1 MSTAESIQHDFS
13 IRRLSPALGAEV
25 IGLDASK
32 PFEPHTLQVLR
43 EAFQEHHMLCFRGQ
57 QLDDEAMI
65 GFSKQFGPLE
75 EFPEKDKTKDTI
87 EVYHVANVS
96 PEGKHLSED
105 DQRVIYQRNNARW
118 HTDSSYRYVPSLAS
132 IMYGVEV
139 LPEEAQGG
147 ETGFSNMLAAYAA
160 LPEEMKRRLEPL
172 HQVHSYGEIRRLE
185 PNLPPMS
192 AHERNALPP
201 VTHPVIRVHP
211 DRGYRRS
218 LYFTSNT
225 SLEIGGGTLEEGV
238 ALHRWLVDFASR
250 EAFCYDHRWRTN
262 DLVMWDNRVLL
273 HRAIEYDYA
282 RYRRVLRRTTVA
294 GSGPIMGPFWPEA
307 RAAAG
312 DRTSP
317 TGAFATL
324 TPHRGGRGGRADSR
338 QAGGS

>member
-1 MSTAESIQHDFS
+1 MSTTATDRPDFS

-25 IGLDASK
+25 VGLDASE
-32 PFEPHTLQVLR
+32 PFESHTLQVLR
-43 EAFQEHHMLCFRGQ
+43 DAFQEHHMLCFRDQ
-57 QLDDEAMI
+57 ALDDEAMI
-65 GFSKQFGPLE
+65 AFSKQFGPLE
-75 EFPEKDKTKDTI
+75 EFPEKDKTKDRI

-96 PEGKHLSED
+96 PEGEHLPDD
-105 DQRVIYQRNNARW
+105 DQRVVYQRNNARW

-139 LPEEAQGG
+139 LPEDAQGG

-160 LPEEMKRRLEPL
+160 LPEEMKRKLEPL

-185 PNLPPMS
+185 PGLPPIS
-192 AHERNALPP
+192 AHERDALPP

-250 EAFCYDHRWRTN
+250 EAFCYYHRWRTN

-294 GSGPIMGPFWPEA
+294 GSGPVMGPFWPEA

-312 DRTSP
+312 
-317 TGAFATL
+317 
-324 TPHRGGRGGRADSR
+324 
-338 QAGGS
+338 

>member
-1 MSTAESIQHDFS
+1 MPTTGTDRPDFS

-25 IGLDASK
+25 VGLDASE

-43 EAFQEHHMLCFRGQ
+43 DAFQEHHMLCFRDQ
-57 QLDDEAMI
+57 ALDDEAMI
-65 GFSKQFGPLE
+65 AFSKQFGPLE
-75 EFPEKDKTKDTI
+75 EFPEKDKTKDRI

-96 PEGKHLSED
+96 PEGEHLPDD

-139 LPEEAQGG
+139 LPEDARGG

-160 LPEEMKRRLEPL
+160 LPEEMKRKLEPL

-185 PNLPPMS
+185 PGLPPIS
-192 AHERNALPP
+192 AHERDALPP

-250 EAFCYDHRWRTN
+250 EAFCYYHRWRTN

-312 DRTSP
+312 
-317 TGAFATL
+317 
-324 TPHRGGRGGRADSR
+324 
-338 QAGGS
+338 

>member
-1 MSTAESIQHDFS
+1 MSTTATDRPDFS

-25 IGLDASK
+25 VGLDASK
-32 PFEPHTLQVLR
+32 PFEPHTLQVVR
-43 EAFQEHHMLCFRGQ
+43 DAFREHHMLCFRGQ
-57 QLDDEAMI
+57 TLDDEAMI
-65 GFSKQFGPLE
+65 VFSKQFGPLE
-75 EFPEKDKTKDTI
+75 EFPEKDKTKDKI

-96 PEGKHLSED
+96 PEGEHLPDD

-139 LPEEAQGG
+139 LPEDAQGG

-160 LPEEMKRRLEPL
+160 LPEEMKRKLEPL

-185 PNLPPMS
+185 PDLPPMS

-250 EAFCYDHRWRTN
+250 EAFCYYHRWRVN

-282 RYRRVLRRTTVA
+282 RYRRVLRRTTVG
-294 GSGPIMGPFWPEA
+294 GSGPVMGPFWPEA

-312 DRTSP
+312 
-317 TGAFATL
+317 
-324 TPHRGGRGGRADSR
+324 
-338 QAGGS
+338 

>member
-43 EAFQEHHMLCFRGQ
+43 DAFQEHHMLCFRGQ

-75 EFPEKDKTKDTI
+75 EFPEKDKTKDKI

-96 PEGKHLSED
+96 PEGEHLSED

-238 ALHRWLVDFASR
+238 ALHRWLVDFVSR

-273 HRAIEYDYA
+273 HRAIGYDYA

-312 DRTSP
+312 DRMSP
-317 TGAFATL
+317 PGAFAAL
-324 TPHRGGRGGRADSR
+324 TPHRGGRGGRAAVR
-338 QAGGS
+338 

>member
-1 MSTAESIQHDFS
+1 MSTTATDRPDFS

-25 IGLDASK
+25 VGLDASE

-43 EAFQEHHMLCFRGQ
+43 DAFQEHHMLCFRGQ
-57 QLDDEAMI
+57 ALGDEAMI
-65 GFSKQFGPLE
+65 AFSKQFGPLE
-75 EFPEKDKTKDTI
+75 EFPEKDKTKDRI

-96 PEGKHLSED
+96 PEGEHLPDD

-139 LPEEAQGG
+139 LPEDAQGG

-160 LPEEMKRRLEPL
+160 LPEEMKRKLEPL

-185 PNLPPMS
+185 PGLPPIS
-192 AHERNALPP
+192 AHERDALPP

-250 EAFCYDHRWRTN
+250 EAFCYYHRWRTN

-294 GSGPIMGPFWPEA
+294 GSGPVMGPFWPEA

-312 DRTSP
+312 
-317 TGAFATL
+317 
-324 TPHRGGRGGRADSR
+324 
-338 QAGGS
+338 

>member
-1 MSTAESIQHDFS
+1 MSTAEAMQHDFS

-25 IGLDASK
+25 VGLDASK
-32 PFEPHTLQVLR
+32 PFDPHTMQVLR
-43 EAFQEHHMLCFRGQ
+43 DAFQEHHLVCFRDQ
-57 QLDDEAMI
+57 RLDDGAMI
-65 GFSKQFGPLE
+65 AFSKQFGPLE
-75 EFPEKDKTKDTI
+75 EFPEKDKTKGKI

-96 PEGKHLSED
+96 PEGEHLSEE
-105 DQRVIYQRNNARW
+105 DQRVIYQRNNGRW
-118 HTDSSYRYVPSLAS
+118 HTDSSYRFTPSLAS
-132 IMYGVEV
+132 IMYGIEV
-139 LPEEAQGG
+139 LPEDAQGG

-160 LPEEMKRRLEPL
+160 LPEEMRRKLEPL

-185 PNLPPMS
+185 PRLPPMS
-192 AHERNALPP
+192 AHERDALPP

-225 SLEIGGGTLEEGV
+225 SLEIGGGTHEEGV

-250 EAFCYDHRWRTN
+250 DAFCYYHRWRPR

-294 GSGPIMGPFWPEA
+294 GSTPIMGPFWPEA
-307 RAAAG
+307 CAA
-312 DRTSP
+312 
-317 TGAFATL
+317 TG
-324 TPHRGGRGGRADSR
+324 G
-338 QAGGS
+338 

>member
-1 MSTAESIQHDFS
+1 MSTAEAIQHHFS

-32 PFEPHTLQVLR
+32 PFEPHTMQVLR
-43 EAFQEHHMLCFRGQ
+43 DAFQDHHLLCFRDQWLEDG
-57 QLDDEAMI
+57 EMI
-65 GFSKQFGPLE
+65 AFSKQFGPLE
-75 EFPEKDKTKDTI
+75 EFPEKDKTKGKI

-96 PEGKHLSED
+96 REGEHLSEND
-105 DQRVIYQRNNARW
+105 ERVVYQRNNARW
-118 HTDSSYRYVPSLAS
+118 HTDSSYRFVPSLAS

-139 LPEEAQGG
+139 LPEDAQGG

-160 LPEEMKRRLEPL
+160 LPEEMKHRLEPL

-185 PNLPPMS
+185 PSLPPMS
-192 AHERNALPP
+192 THERDALPP

-211 DRGYRRS
+211 DRGYQRS

-225 SLEIGGGTLEEGV
+225 SLEIGGGTHEDGV
-238 ALHRWLVDFASR
+238 ALHRWLVDFVSR
-250 EAFCYDHRWRTN
+250 DELCYYHRWCPR

-294 GSGPIMGPFWPEA
+294 GSTPIMGPFWPEA

-312 DRTSP
+312 
-317 TGAFATL
+317 
-324 TPHRGGRGGRADSR
+324 GR
-338 QAGGS
+338 